1 MGLIDSIKN
10 SKFFNKQE
18 ENSCK
23 TECKST
29 DTQGKWKL
37 KINNPDDKDIF
48 FGMDDSLPKR
58 KIYEIYF
65 TPGTKLAYSTIR
77 STNEIKTIAD
87 IKTFLANDLG
97 KKNVII
103 DDYTDD
109 QCICDTG
116 ALEYSIA
123 VKFDPEVK
131 KGGKKRRKTRK
142 STHRRRQRKTRK

>member
-1 MGLIDSIKN
+1 MGLLDFLK
-10 SKFFNKQE
+10 KTKE
-18 ENSCK
+18 DTSCK

-65 TPGTKLAYSTIR
+65 TPGEIINYSTIK
-77 STNEIKTIAD
+77 STNKITTIAD
-87 IKTFLANDLG
+87 IKTFLVDGL
-97 KKNVII
+97 KKTNVTI
-103 DDYTDD
+103 DGYNDD

-116 ALEYSIA
+116 ASDYSIVA
-123 VKFDPEVK
+123 KFDSDV